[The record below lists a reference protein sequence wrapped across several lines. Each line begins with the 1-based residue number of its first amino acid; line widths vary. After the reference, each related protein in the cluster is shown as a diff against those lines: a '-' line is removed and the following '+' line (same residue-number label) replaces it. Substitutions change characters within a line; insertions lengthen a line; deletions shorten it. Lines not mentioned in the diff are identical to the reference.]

1 MELINVNKLKVGTKL
16 YLADGEPYAVALI
29 SPHTIYLNKLTPE
42 PSEYFSTNLEGLYP
56 FLYAGFYGV
65 LIKDLKPITKIDK
78 HLFV

>member
-16 YLADGEPYAVALI
+16 YLVDKEPYAVASI
-29 SPHTIYLNKLTPE
+29 SSHTIYLNKLTPK

-56 FLYAGFYGV
+56 FVYAGLYGE
-65 LIKDLKPITKIDK
+65 LIKDIKPITKIDK